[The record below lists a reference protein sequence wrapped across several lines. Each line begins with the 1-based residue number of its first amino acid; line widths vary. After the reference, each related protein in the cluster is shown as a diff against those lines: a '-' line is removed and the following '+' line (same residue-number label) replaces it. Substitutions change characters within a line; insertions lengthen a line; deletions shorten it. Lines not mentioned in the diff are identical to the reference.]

1 MEDYTEGR
9 SATWR
14 PAFRDFWVQTVRAPL
29 MEVPS
34 V

>member
-1 MEDYTEGR
+1 MEDCTEGR
-9 SATWR
+9 SAVKR
-14 PAFRDFWVQTVRAPL
+14 PAFRDFWAQTVRAPL